1 MQAITGTGMSTAARS
16 IYSNANR
23 NIESAGSGDVGS
35 AKQALLSKD
44 DNLTLGDGNMFAG
57 IVDFEAQ
64 DLQKQT
70 DIQAGQKIVGEKALS
85 RDEFINEY
93 TGEKTSI
100 SS

>member
-44 DNLTLGDGNMFAG
+44 DNLTLGDGNTFAG
-57 IVDFEAQ
+57 IVDFEAD
-64 DLQKQT
+64 DLQKQK
-70 DIQAGQKIVGEKALS
+70 DIQAGQKIVME

-100 SS
+100 LS